1 MNLWKL
7 SSESEAIPGREE
19 WRIPESVDEG
29 DLDKP
34 FYEYRTIY
42 SRISWPE
49 WNLMKTGYPNWEAD
63 IRIQWW
69 LKKGEGFAQFYWSPG
84 RVDLIEVRS
93 GDGRKISPDEAIGLN
108 RFLKNTSW
116 VGWNRFDLQM
126 IKPLTYSEEQRRENH
141 LDHKMNALH
150 YFDPEELQE
159 AVGQA
164 LHIEGKTEQFVVED
178 GDYGEGVEWPDEVN
192 QIVRKITSVIALVM
206 HEGRYGWWNS
216 HDDLIRKVA
225 SEIKRNP
232 SIIRIFVTLYDRGD
246 GGKAAEFLKRMEPKT
261 PLVLLTDD
269 EQEEDDEPESKH
281 ASRMR
286 IWSLGDV

>member
-42 SRISWPE
+42 SQISWPE

-69 LKKGEGFAQFYWSPG
+69 LRRGGFAQFYWSPG

-93 GDGRKISPDEAIGLN
+93 GDGRKISPDEALGLS
-108 RFLKNTSW
+108 RFLKNPFW
-116 VGWNRFDLQM
+116 PGWNRFNWQM
-126 IKPLTYSEEQRRENH
+126 QKPLTYSEEQRRDSH
-141 LDHKMNALH
+141 LDHKMDALN
-150 YFDPEELQE
+150 YYDPEELQE
-159 AVGQA
+159 AVAQA
-164 LHIEGKTEQFVVED
+164 LYIEGETEQFVVED
-178 GDYGEGVEWPDEVN
+178 EVYGEGVEWPDEVN
-192 QIVRKITSVIALVM
+192 QIVKKITSVIALVM

-216 HDDLIRKVA
+216 HDDLIKKVA
-225 SEIKRNP
+225 SEIRRNP

-246 GGKAAEFLKRMEPKT
+246 GGKAAEFLKRIEPKT

-269 EQEEDDEPESKH
+269 EEEEDDEPESKH